1 MVVFFAVCKTTMQ
14 ATVIDT
20 LRYAVRLKEAGV
32 EPAHAEAMSRALN
45 DELTEGLATKADLDG
60 AVTGLNAR
68 FDALEAR
75 FDAKF
80 DAVDANFDSVDA
92 KFEAVDARFEAVDA
106 RFEAVDARFDAMDT
120 KFDAMDTKFD
130 AMDTKF
136 DAMDTKFDALGK
148 QVGIQGRYM
157 FLVLAVVVALGL
169 YNATVPRLGKGPSQ
183 PTPTT
188 AAMVAAELP
197 SSGAPD
203 GYLHGRT
210 PTGVPAVADR

>member
-1 MVVFFAVCKTTMQ
+1 MQ

-45 DELTEGLATKADLDG
+45 DELTEGLATKADLDS

-68 FDALEAR
+68 FDA
-75 FDAKF
+75 
-80 DAVDANFDSVDA
+80 
-92 KFEAVDARFEAVDA
+92 VDARFG
-106 RFEAVDARFDAMDT
+106 AVDARFDAV
-120 KFDAMDTKFD
+120 DARFG
-130 AMDTKF
+130 
-136 DAMDTKFDALGK
+136 AMDTKFDALGK

-157 FLVLAVVVALGL
+157 FLVLAVIVALGL
-169 YNATVPRLGKGPSQ
+169 YNATVPLLLGKGSQPTGPSQ

-188 AAMVAAELP
+188 AAMMDGRPAELR
-197 SSGAPD
+197 SSGASD

-210 PTGVPAVADR
+210 RTGVPAVADR

>member
-1 MVVFFAVCKTTMQ
+1 MQ

-45 DELTEGLATKADLDG
+45 DELTEGLATKADLDSG
-60 AVTGLNAR
+60 VTGLKAR
-68 FDALEAR
+68 FDT
-75 FDAKF
+75 
-80 DAVDANFDSVDA
+80 
-92 KFEAVDARFEAVDA
+92 VDARFEAVDA
-106 RFEAVDARFDAMDT
+106 RFEAIDARFEAMDSRFDAMDT

-136 DAMDTKFDALGK
+136 DAMDTKFDAMDTKFDAMDTKFGALSK

-157 FLVLAVVVALGL
+157 FLVLAVIVALGL

-188 AAMVAAELP
+188 AATVAAELP
-197 SSGAPD
+197 PSGAPD

-210 PTGVPAVADR
+210 RTGVSAVADR

>member
-1 MVVFFAVCKTTMQ
+1 MQ

-45 DELTEGLATKADLDG
+45 DELTEGLATKADLDSG
-60 AVTGLNAR
+60 VTGLKAR
-68 FDALEAR
+68 FDT
-75 FDAKF
+75 
-80 DAVDANFDSVDA
+80 
-92 KFEAVDARFEAVDA
+92 VDARFEAVDA
-106 RFEAVDARFDAMDT
+106 RFEAIDARFEAIDARFEAMDSRFDAMDT

-136 DAMDTKFDALGK
+136 DAMDTKFGALSK

-157 FLVLAVVVALGL
+157 FLVLAVIVALGL

-188 AAMVAAELP
+188 AATVAAELP
-197 SSGAPD
+197 PSGAPD

-210 PTGVPAVADR
+210 RTGVSAVADR

>member
-1 MVVFFAVCKTTMQ
+1 MQ

-45 DELTEGLATKADLDG
+45 DELTEGLATKADLDSG
-60 AVTGLNAR
+60 VTGLKAR
-68 FDALEAR
+68 FD
-75 FDAKF
+75 
-80 DAVDANFDSVDA
+80 V
-92 KFEAVDARFEAVDA
+92 VDARFEAI
-106 RFEAVDARFDAMDT
+106 DARFDAMDT

-136 DAMDTKFDALGK
+136 GALSK

-157 FLVLAVVVALGL
+157 FLVLAVIVALGL

-210 PTGVPAVADR
+210 RTGVPAVADR

>member
-1 MVVFFAVCKTTMQ
+1 MQ

-45 DELTEGLATKADLDG
+45 DELTEGLATKADLDSG
-60 AVTGLNAR
+60 VTGLKAR
-68 FDALEAR
+68 FDT
-75 FDAKF
+75 
-80 DAVDANFDSVDA
+80 
-92 KFEAVDARFEAVDA
+92 VDARFEAVDA
-106 RFEAVDARFDAMDT
+106 RFEAIDARFEAIDARFEAMDSRFDAMDT

-136 DAMDTKFDALGK
+136 DAMDTKFGALSK

-157 FLVLAVVVALGL
+157 FLVLAVIVALGL

-188 AAMVAAELP
+188 AATVAAELR
-197 SSGAPD
+197 SSGASD

-210 PTGVPAVADR
+210 RTGVPAVADR

>member
-1 MVVFFAVCKTTMQ
+1 MQ

-45 DELTEGLATKADLDG
+45 DELTEGLATKADLDSG
-60 AVTGLNAR
+60 VTGLKAR
-68 FDALEAR
+68 FD
-75 FDAKF
+75 
-80 DAVDANFDSVDA
+80 V
-92 KFEAVDARFEAVDA
+92 VDARFEAVDA
-106 RFEAVDARFDAMDT
+106 RFEAIDSRFDAMDTKFDGVDAKFDAMDT

-136 DAMDTKFDALGK
+136 DAMDTKFGALSK

-157 FLVLAVVVALGL
+157 FLVLAVIVALGL
-169 YNATVPRLGKGPSQ
+169 YNATVPGLGKGPSQ

-210 PTGVPAVADR
+210 RTGVPAVADR

>member
-1 MVVFFAVCKTTMQ
+1 MQ

-45 DELTEGLATKADLDG
+45 DELTEGLATKADLDS

-68 FDALEAR
+68 FDAV
-75 FDAKF
+75 DAKF
-80 DAVDANFDSVDA
+80 DAVDARFDAVDA
-92 KFEAVDARFEAVDA
+92 RFDAVDARFDAVDARFEAVDA
-106 RFEAVDARFDAMDT
+106 RFGAMDT
-120 KFDAMDTKFD
+120 KFGAMDTKFG
-130 AMDTKF
+130 
-136 DAMDTKFDALGK
+136 AMDTKFDALGK

-157 FLVLAVVVALGL
+157 FLVLAVIVALGL
-169 YNATVPRLGKGPSQ
+169 YNATVPLLLGKGSQPTGPSQ

-188 AAMVAAELP
+188 AAMMEGRPAELR
-197 SSGAPD
+197 SSGASD

-210 PTGVPAVADR
+210 RTGVPAVADR

>member
-1 MVVFFAVCKTTMQ
+1 MQ

-45 DELTEGLATKADLDG
+45 DELTEGLATKADLDS

-68 FDALEAR
+68 FDAV
-75 FDAKF
+75 DAKF
-80 DAVDANFDSVDA
+80 DAVDARFDAVDA
-92 KFEAVDARFEAVDA
+92 RFDAVDARFDAVDARFEAVDA
-106 RFEAVDARFDAMDT
+106 RFGAMDT
-120 KFDAMDTKFD
+120 KFG
-130 AMDTKF
+130 
-136 DAMDTKFDALGK
+136 AMDTKFDALGK

-157 FLVLAVVVALGL
+157 FLVLAVIVALGL
-169 YNATVPRLGKGPSQ
+169 YNATVPLLLGKGSQPTGPSQ

-188 AAMVAAELP
+188 AAMMEGRPAELR
-197 SSGAPD
+197 SSGASD

-210 PTGVPAVADR
+210 RTGVPAVADR